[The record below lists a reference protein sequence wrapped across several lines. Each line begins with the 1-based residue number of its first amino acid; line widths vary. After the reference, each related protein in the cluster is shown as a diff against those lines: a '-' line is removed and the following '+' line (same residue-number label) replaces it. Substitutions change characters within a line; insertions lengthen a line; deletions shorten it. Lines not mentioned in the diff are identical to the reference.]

1 MATIA
6 PFKGILFAPEK
17 VTDMSKVLTPPYDV
31 ISPEEQEAFYQAHP
45 NCVIRL
51 ILGKTTPEDNEENNP
66 HTRSAVHY
74 RDWREQG
81 VLTQDKDLCFYLIAT
96 EFQALDKTHERLG
109 LVAAVRLTPF
119 SEGKVLPHEQ
129 TYSKVKSE
137 RLALFKKV
145 HANFSSI
152 FSLFPD
158 SDGGAFEKMHQVVLE
173 QTPDVDVMDYAGHR
187 QRMWRI
193 TDPQTQ
199 EYLSKKVGEESV
211 YIADGHHR
219 YETSLAFM
227 EYLESENSGM
237 PQDHPARYVMMYLSS
252 MADPGMIILAAHRML
267 AKLSDGAKAAFL
279 KKAPEFFDIADFD
292 AESGR
297 EDFLAALE
305 SRTERTAIGVALTG
319 EPLKLMVIKPG
330 AMDKVFEGKIAPELR
345 DLDVTVLRDL
355 IFLKLLGLTEADMDD
370 HDFISYDIRRRD
382 VLDKVANGEAAA
394 GFILNAT
401 KIQHVRNVAKA
412 GLTMPRKST
421 YFYPKVITGMVMKSL
436 KTGE

>member
-17 VTDMSKVLTPPYDV
+17 VKDIAKVLTPPYDV

-45 NCVIRL
+45 NSVIRL
-51 ILGKTTPEDNEENNP
+51 ILGKTTPEDNEGNNP
-66 HTRSAVHY
+66 HSRAAKHY
-74 RDWREQG
+74 QDWQAEG
-81 VLTQDKDLCFYLIAT
+81 VLIRDTEPCFYLLAT
-96 EFQALDKTHERLG
+96 EFEALGQKHERLG
-109 LVAAVRLTPF
+109 LVAAVRLEPF
-119 SEGKVLPHEQ
+119 STGAVLPHEQ

-158 SDGGAFEKMHQVVLE
+158 SDGGAFARMAQVIKT
-173 QTPDVDVMDYAGHR
+173 QSPDVDVTDHAGCR

-193 TDPQTQ
+193 TDPETQ
-199 EYLSKKVGEESV
+199 AYLSQKVGEESV

-227 EYLESENSGM
+227 EWLEAENPGI
-237 PQDHPARYVMMYLSS
+237 PQDHPARSVMMYLSS

-267 AKLSDGAKAAFL
+267 ARMDAKAKAAFL
-279 KKAPEFFDIADFD
+279 EKAPEYFDITEFD
-292 AESGR
+292 ASTAQEA
-297 EDFLAALE
+297 FLAALE
-305 SRTERTAIGVALTG
+305 AQTERTAVGVALTG
-319 EPLKLMVIKPG
+319 DPLRLMVIKPE
-330 AMDKVFEGKIAPELR
+330 AMNKVFEGKIAPELR
-345 DLDVTVLRDL
+345 DLDVTVLRGL
-355 IFLKLLGLTEADMDD
+355 IFLKLLGLTETDMDD
-370 HDFISYDIRRRD
+370 ATLISYDTKHRD
-382 VLDKVANGEAAA
+382 VLAKVAKGEVVA

-401 KIQHVRNVAKA
+401 KIQHVRAVAKA

-436 KTGE
+436 KAEK

>member
-1 MATIA
+1 MAFIA

-17 VTDMSKVLTPPYDV
+17 VKDMSKVLTPPYDV

-51 ILGKTTPEDNEENNP
+51 ILGKKTPEDNEENNP
-66 HTRSAVHY
+66 HTRSAAY
-74 RDWREQG
+74 YKEWQEQG
-81 VLTQDKDLCFYLIAT
+81 VLIKDKELCFYLIAT
-96 EFQALDKTHERLG
+96 EFEALGKTHERLG

-129 TYSKVKSE
+129 TYSGVKSE

-158 SDGGAFEKMHQVVLE
+158 TDGGAFEKMRQVVLE
-173 QTPDVDVMDYAGHR
+173 QTPEVDVIDYADHR

-193 TDPQTQ
+193 TDPETQ
-199 EYLSKKVGEESV
+199 EFLSKKAGEESV

-227 EYLESENSGM
+227 EFLESENPGM
-237 PQDHPARYVMMYLSS
+237 PEDHPARYVMMYLSS

-267 AKLSDGAKAAFL
+267 AKLSDNAKAAFL
-279 KKAPEFFDIADFD
+279 EKAPEYFDITEFD
-292 AESGR
+292 AEAGR

-305 SRTERTAIGVALTG
+305 NQTERTAIGAALTG
-319 EPLKLMVIKPG
+319 EPLRLMVIKPG
-330 AMDKVFEGKIAPELR
+330 AMDKVFEGEIAPELR

-370 HDFISYDIRRRD
+370 HDFISYDTRHRE
-382 VLDKVANGEAAA
+382 VLDKVARGEAAA

-421 YFYPKVITGMVMKSL
+421 YFYPKVITGMAMKSL
-436 KTGE
+436 KADE